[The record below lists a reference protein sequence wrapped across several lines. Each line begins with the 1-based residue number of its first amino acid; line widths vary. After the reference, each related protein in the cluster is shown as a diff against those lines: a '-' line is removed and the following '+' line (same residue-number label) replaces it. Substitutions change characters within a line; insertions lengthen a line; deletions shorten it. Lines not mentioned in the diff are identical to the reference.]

1 MNKIIVCSGN
11 TVGVVGVPKEIK
23 ILPLGLVHSQKGDFR
38 VDDESVEL
46 IRQQFKDRKLGL
58 STLFQ
63 TNFFRLFFRY
73 CTGV

>member
-11 TVGVVGVPKEIK
+11 TVGVVGVPKEMK

-46 IRQQFKDRKLGL
+46 IKQHHHLY
-58 STLFQ
+58 
-63 TNFFRLFFRY
+63 RY
-73 CTGV
+73 L